1 MRVFDSPSTSAPEVQ
16 LLSNGRYHVALT
28 NAGGGYSRWNDLAV
42 TRWREDST
50 RDCWGSFTYVR
61 DTASGE
67 FWSIGYQPTLRATG
81 SYKVTF
87 TPSQAEFHQHHAG
100 FEIVTRIWVS
110 ADDDV
115 EIRRVFITNLS
126 SDPRAIELTSYA
138 EVVLAVPAADLA
150 HPVFSNLFIQTEL
163 VRAASAILCNR
174 RPRGEGAE
182 HPWLVHL
189 MAGDEGGELSCET
202 DRARFIGRG
211 RTVANPAAMHAG
223 LSNTVGSVL
232 DPVISL
238 RRTFQLPPGASIS
251 VDLVT
256 GLAPD
261 RQAALLLAE
270 KYRTTRPIA
279 VSPEAA
285 ESQIEDAEQ
294 HLYGQLASA
303 LIYPRSTFRAAP
315 DVLAQNK
322 LGPNALWRQGI
333 SGDLPI
339 ALVRIVSAGQS
350 STNFEL
356 GERLIQAHT
365 DWRRKGLAV
374 DLIILIEQ
382 TSDTQQELVDR
393 IQSFVASRSQTDHL
407 EKPGG
412 IFIRRLAQ
420 LTPEEHLLF
429 QAVARVVLTDQ
440 DGTLAEAVERA
451 SLARPTGSPP
461 VERASLARPTGSPKR
476 SDGDQLI
483 PTGSLLFDNGVGG
496 FTSDGSEYVINLRP
510 GVTTPVPWVNV
521 LANPNFGTVISETGG
536 AYTWAENSHELRL
549 TPWNNDPVTDLSGEA
564 FYLRDEETLEIWSP
578 TPLPARGSTPYII
591 RHGFGYSVFEH
602 SEHDIS
608 SELTV
613 YVAIDAPVKLAAL
626 KLRNLSERS
635 RRISATG
642 YWEWVFSDL
651 RQRTAPHIQTEID
664 SDSGALLARNFY
676 SNDFADWIAFIDID
690 ESASGKPT
698 ARQDFGEL
706 SRVASNKTF
715 TGDRNEFLGRN
726 GNLAQPAA
734 LGRER
739 LSGNVGVGL
748 DPCGA
753 VQTIIDLAP
762 GAEEEI
768 CFRLGA
774 GKSLV
779 EVRQFVQRFREPN
792 ALADVANSKSA
803 NQGALK
809 AVKEYWTRTLSTVR
823 VKTPDPS
830 VDMIANGWLLYQVL
844 SCRVWGRT
852 GFYQSGGAFGFRDQ
866 LQDVMALVH
875 AEPHLT
881 REHLLRA
888 AARQFREGDVQHWWH
903 PPFGLGVRTHTS
915 DDYLW
920 LPYVTWQYVT
930 RTGDTS
936 VLDEKVSFIEGRLLK
951 PDEADAYFLP
961 ERSDESASLYEHC
974 VRAIEHGLR
983 FGRHGLPLMGTCDWN
998 DGMNLVGKDG
1008 RGESVWLG
1016 FFLYDVLQR
1025 FSKLARER
1033 KDTAFADR
1041 CLAQAKQIQSNVE
1054 QYAWDGNW
1062 YRRAYF
1068 DNGEPLGS
1076 HLNDE
1081 CQIDCLPQ
1089 SWSVISGAGDPERAR
1104 QAMQSLNERL
1114 VRRDARLIQ
1123 LLDPPF
1129 DRSDPSPGY
1138 IQGYVPGVRENGGQ
1152 YTHAAIWT
1160 VLAAALEGND
1170 ELAWELFA
1178 LLNPVNHGRT
1188 PADIATYKVEPYVI
1202 AADVYWVPPHTGR
1215 GGWTWYT
1222 GSAGWMYR
1230 TLIETLLGLQPEG
1243 NQLRLSPRLPK
1254 AWPGY
1259 KIRYRYG
1266 DTPYH
1271 IGIVR
1276 SSDAETGS
1284 KTYLDGKEISGET
1297 VPLAD
1302 DKREH
1307 QIEVRV

>member
-1 MRVFDSPSTSAPEVQ
+1 MRTFDSPFTPAPELQ
-16 LLSNGRYHVALT
+16 LLSNGRYHVAIT

-42 TRWREDST
+42 NRWREDTT
-50 RDCWGSFTYVR
+50 RDCWGSFIYVR
-61 DTASGE
+61 DAASGE
-67 FWSIGYQPTLRATG
+67 FWSVGYQPTLRTTD
-81 SYKVTF
+81 SYEVTF
-87 TPSQAEFHQHHAG
+87 TPSHAEFQQQHAG
-100 FEIVTRIWVS
+100 LGIVTRVWVS
-110 ADDDV
+110 PEDDV
-115 EIRRVFITNLS
+115 EIRRVVITNLS
-126 SDPRAIELTSYA
+126 DNRRAIELTSYS

-163 VRAASAILCNR
+163 IRAASAIICNR

-189 MAGDEGGELSCET
+189 MVGDDGGELSCET

-211 RTVANPAAMHAG
+211 KTVADPAAMRDLSP

-238 RRTFQLPPGASIS
+238 RRVFQLVPEAAIS
-251 VDLVT
+251 VDFVT

-261 RQAALLLAE
+261 RHAALALAE
-270 KYRTTRPIA
+270 KYRAPQPIA
-279 VSPEAA
+279 VSQELA
-285 ESQIEDAEQ
+285 ESQLTPPELEDAQ
-294 HLYGQLASA
+294 IDLYGKLASA
-303 LIYPRSTFRAAP
+303 LIYPNSDYRAAP
-315 DVLAQNK
+315 EVLAQNK
-322 LGPNALWRQGI
+322 LGPSALWRHGI
-333 SGDLPI
+333 SGDRPI
-339 ALVRIVSAGQS
+339 LLLRILDPQTSASQASRQS
-350 STNFEL
+350 PADAGAAEARPL
-356 GERLIQAHT
+356 HEQLIQAHT
-365 DWRRKGLAV
+365 YWQKQGLAA

-382 TSDTQQELVDR
+382 TSEACQELVEQ
-393 IQSFVASRSQTDHL
+393 IESFIASRLQTDPL

-412 IFIRRLAQ
+412 ILIRH
-420 LTPEEHLLF
+420 LTELTAEEHLLF

-440 DGTLAEAVERA
+440 NGTLTEQLSKPAKPRPVVPTF
-451 SLARPTGSPP
+451 SARGI
-461 VERASLARPTGSPKR
+461 
-476 SDGDQLI
+476 SDDTAAPIKEQ
-483 PTGSLLFDNGVGG
+483 SLLFNNGIGG
-496 FTSDGSEYVINLRP
+496 FTPDGREYVVNLRP
-510 GVTTPVPWVNV
+510 GVATPVPWVNV
-521 LANPNFGTVISETGG
+521 LANPNFGTVISETGS

-564 FYLRDEETLEIWSP
+564 FYLRDDETGEIWSP
-578 TPLPARGSTPYII
+578 TPLPTRGSAPYVI

-602 SEHDIS
+602 SEHGIS

-613 YVAIDAPVKLAAL
+613 YVAIDATVKFAAL
-626 KLRNLSERS
+626 KLRNISGRP

-651 RQRTAPHIQTEID
+651 RQRTVLHIQTEID
-664 SDSGALLARNFY
+664 SDSGPLLARNFY
-676 SNDFADWIAFIDID
+676 NNEFTSWIAFIDVD
-690 ESASGKPT
+690 DPH
-698 ARQDFGEL
+698 R
-706 SRVASNKTF
+706 TF

-739 LSGNVGVGL
+739 LSGNVGAGL
-748 DPCGA
+748 DPCGV

-762 GAEEEI
+762 GAEQEI

-774 GKSLV
+774 GKNLA
-779 EVRQFVQRFREPN
+779 EVRQLVRRFREPN
-792 ALADVANSKSA
+792 A
-803 NQGALK
+803 NQAALR
-809 AVKEYWTRTLSTVR
+809 AVQEYWTRTLSTVR
-823 VKTPDPS
+823 VETPDPS

-903 PPFGLGVRTHTS
+903 PPSGQGVRTHTS

-936 VLDEKVSFIEGRLLK
+936 VLEEKVPFIEGRLLK
-951 PDEADAYFLP
+951 PDEADVYFLP
-961 ERSDESASLYEHC
+961 KGSDESVSLYEHC
-974 VRAIEHGLR
+974 ARAIEHGLR
-983 FGRHGLPLMGTCDWN
+983 FGEHGLPLMGTCDWN

-1041 CLAQAKQIQSNVE
+1041 CLAQAKEIQSNIE
-1054 QYAWDGNW
+1054 KHAWDGNW

-1076 HLNDE
+1076 HLNEE

-1089 SWSVISGAGDPERAR
+1089 SWSVISGAGNPERAR

-1114 VRRDARLIQ
+1114 VRREAKLIQ

-1129 DRSDPSPGY
+1129 DRSALNPGY
-1138 IQGYVPGVRENGGQ
+1138 IKGYVPGVRENGGQ

-1160 VLAAALEGND
+1160 VLASALQGND

-1188 PADIATYKVEPYVI
+1188 AADIATYKVEPYVI

-1243 NQLRLSPRLPK
+1243 TRLRLAPRLPK
-1254 AWPGY
+1254 AWNEY
-1259 KIRYRYG
+1259 KIHYQYRG
-1266 DTPYH
+1266 TSYH
-1271 IGIVR
+1271 ISISR
-1276 SSDAETGS
+1276 LPDGS
-1284 KTYLDGKEISGET
+1284 AVSRRLYLDGKEIGGDG
-1297 VPLAD
+1297 VPLVD
-1302 DKREH
+1302 DRREH
-1307 QIEVRV
+1307 QIDLKIGHPT